1 MSHTITIMFGSSYK
15 ARLRRNGCSLAS
27 RRNAADGPKHNRNVV
42 AHPKGAPQ
50 KRQLGVAALAKGTT
64 IGGARRLDLP
74 LLGGSESASK
84 SDALH

>member
-1 MSHTITIMFGSSYK
+1 MSHSASSCK
-15 ARLRRNGCSLAS
+15 ARLRRNGRPLAS
-27 RRNAADGPKHNRNVV
+27 RRNAVDGRTV

-64 IGGARRLDLP
+64 IGGARRLDLT